1 MPEWLNLDP
10 TLTEERNQ
18 ELTRDVLGRLE
29 RHVHP
34 MLARNLRLLNEEF
47 IEWRSEGCFVYDPLG
62 QPYFDAV
69 GAGGVFAL
77 GHSHPEVVQAVRRQ
91 LDRGGL
97 SVRTGLVPGQLEL
110 LERLS
115 RLVPGRLPYGYVG
128 STGTEAMEAA
138 LKLAR
143 LTTGRPGLVGMQM
156 GYHGMSVGT
165 LSISGISYW
174 REGFAPL
181 LEPVKLV
188 PFGDLQAA
196 RAAIDPTTAAV
207 FLEPVQWASACS
219 VASPEY
225 LQGLRRICDE
235 AGALLILDEIQCG
248 LGRTGRWFAAEHS
261 GVVPDMISVGKT
273 LSGGI
278 MPVSALMFS
287 QRVQEAALSR
297 PLFNNSTYGGNP
309 LACAAALAT
318 LDVLE
323 HENLIPRAAALGE
336 RLEAGLETLR
346 AAFPSLVSGQ
356 QGQGLMRCVLT
367 RDPRYGLMISTLLM
381 KKHRMILPSM
391 SHAPHV
397 LRMSPPF
404 ICTEADIDRILEAL
418 RESCSEVRS
427 LGLPGIDR
435 YIREIGQK
443 LAEGS

>member
-1 MPEWLNLDP
+1 MTRWLNMAP
-10 TLTEERNQ
+10 TLTEEQNQ
-18 ELTRDVLGRLE
+18 ALTEDVLGRLE

-34 MLARNLRLLNEEF
+34 QMARNLRLLHEEF
-47 IEWRSEGCFVYDPLG
+47 IEWRSEGCYVYDPMG
-62 QPYFDAV
+62 RPYFDAV

-77 GHSHPEVVQAVRRQ
+77 GHSHPEVVGAVHRQ

-115 RLVPGRLPYGYVG
+115 QRVPGQMPFGYIG

-165 LSISGISYW
+165 LSISGIPYW
-174 REGFAPL
+174 REGFSPL
-181 LEPVKLV
+181 LEPVQLV
-188 PFGDLQAA
+188 PFGDLKAA
-196 RAAIDPTTAAV
+196 RAAIDSTTAAV

-219 VASPEY
+219 VVPAEY

-248 LGRTGRWFAAEHS
+248 LGRTGRWFAADHS
-261 GVVPDMISVGKT
+261 GVVPDMISVGKA
-273 LSGGI
+273 LSGGV
-278 MPVSALMFS
+278 MPISALMFN
-287 QRVQEAALSR
+287 QRVQEASLTR

-323 HENLIPRAAALGE
+323 SQDLVARVAVLGE
-336 RLEAGLETLR
+336 RLKAGLETLR
-346 AAFPSLVSGQ
+346 VAFPSVVAGQ
-356 QGQGLMRCVLT
+356 QGQGLMRCLLT
-367 RDPRYGLMISTLLM
+367 RDPRYGLMISMLLM
-381 KKHRMILPSM
+381 KEHRMILPSM

-397 LRMSPPF
+397 LRMSPAF
-404 ICTEADIDRILEAL
+404 ICAETDIDHIVQAL
-418 RESCSEVRS
+418 RASCSEVHS

-435 YIREIGQK
+435 HIREIGQK
-443 LAEGS
+443 LAEGA